1 MKTIDLKISEIKPY
15 EKNPRKN
22 DKSVDKVANSIKEF
36 GFKVPIVIDKN
47 NIIVCGH
54 TRYKAAKKLGLDVVP
69 CVVADDL
76 TDEQIKAY
84 RLADNKVG
92 EDSEWDIDLLEE
104 ELSNI
109 FDLDMVDFGFDLM
122 GEEPGEVVED
132 DFEEQD
138 RLFKERMAAG
148 EISEEDEEYQ
158 EFLDKFELKKT
169 TDDCYTPDNIY
180 EAVRKWVF
188 DKYGLKGKKVIR
200 PFYPGGNYQKE
211 DYSGDCVVIDNPPF
225 SIISEICEW
234 YTEKGI
240 KYFMFAPSL
249 TLLGIMRGNAKYV
262 AVGSGVIYANG
273 ANVSTSFVTNM
284 GDKKIIAS
292 SELRKIIDEANKEN
306 LEKLHRQL
314 PKYSYPDEVLTATML
329 TYIAAHDAE
338 LEIDEKDLCFIRAL
352 DAQKESG
359 KGLFGSG
366 FLLSKT
372 ATELKTAAV
381 KAAAE
386 KAAAE
391 KVNTDVWELSEREKE
406 IVASLG
412 G

>member
-1 MKTIDLKISEIKPY
+1 MNIIEMSIAEVKPY

-22 DKSVDKVANSIKEF
+22 DQSVDKVANSIKEF
-36 GFKVPIVIDKN
+36 GFKVPIVIDKHN
-47 NIIVCGH
+47 VIVCGH
-54 TRYKAAKKLGLDVVP
+54 TRYKAAKKLGLAVVP

-76 TDEQIKAY
+76 TEEQIKAY

-92 EDSEWDIDLLEE
+92 EDSLWDMDLLSD
-104 ELSNI
+104 ELGDI
-109 FDLDMVDFGFDLM
+109 LDLDMSDFGFDLI
-122 GEEPGEVVED
+122 EESQEVTED

-180 EAVRKWVF
+180 EAVRKWVVN
-188 DKYGLKGKKVIR
+188 KYGLKGKKVIR
-200 PFYPGGNYQKE
+200 PFYPGGDYQKE

-329 TYIAAHDAE
+329 TYIAAHDTD

-352 DAQKESG
+352 DAQKKSG

-372 ATELKTAAV
+372 ATKSKT
-381 KAAAE
+381 AAE

-406 IVASLG
+406 IVESLG
-412 G
+412 

>member
-1 MKTIDLKISEIKPY
+1 MNIIEMSIAEVKPY

-22 DKSVDKVANSIKEF
+22 DQSVDKVANSIREF
-36 GFKVPIVIDKN
+36 GFKVPIVVDKN

-54 TRYKAAKKLGLDVVP
+54 TRYKAAKKLGLSVVP

-76 TDEQIKAY
+76 TEEQIKAY

-92 EDSEWDIDLLEE
+92 EDSLWDMDLLSE
-104 ELSNI
+104 ELGDI
-109 FDLDMVDFGFDLM
+109 LDLDMTEFGFDLL
-122 GEEPGEVVED
+122 EDEHKEFSDDD

-180 EAVRKWVF
+180 EAVRKWAV

-200 PFYPGGNYQKE
+200 PFYPGGDYQKE

-273 ANVSTSFVTNM
+273 ANVNTSFVTNM
-284 GDKKIIAS
+284 GSKKIIAS

-306 LEKLHRQL
+306 LKKLHREL
-314 PKYSYPDEVLTATML
+314 PKYSYPNEVLTATML
-329 TYIAAHDAE
+329 TYIAAHDTD
-338 LEIDEKDLCFIRAL
+338 LEIDEKDVCFIRAL
-352 DAQKESG
+352 DSQKESG

-366 FLLSKT
+366 FLLSEK
-372 ATELKTAAV
+372 ATEEKTAAE

-406 IVASLG
+406 IVSSLG
-412 G
+412 